1 MDLNSEEMCEG
12 VIENRDQAQ
21 ALANFL
27 WNEMQRHRDDIGQ
40 IERDL
45 KALKRKWNVI
55 PLLRRVYV
63 RP

>member
-1 MDLNSEEMCEG
+1 MIEE
-12 VIENRDQAQ
+12 VDIENRDQAQ

-27 WNEMQRHRDDIGQ
+27 WNEKERHKDDIGQ

-45 KALKRKWNVI
+45 EALKQKWDVS
-55 PLLRRVYV
+55 PRLRRMFV